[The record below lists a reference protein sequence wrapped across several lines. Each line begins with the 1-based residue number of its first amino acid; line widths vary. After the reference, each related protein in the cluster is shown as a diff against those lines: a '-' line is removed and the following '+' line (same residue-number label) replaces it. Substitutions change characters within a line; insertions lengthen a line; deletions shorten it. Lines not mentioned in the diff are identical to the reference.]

1 VSFAE
6 AQLATYLCAFA
17 RSGAWL
23 MTAPLVSDRALN
35 PRLRTAIAALLAIVI
50 APLHPA
56 AGMSALFARAPG
68 ELMLGVIA
76 GFTGRIALF
85 AAETG
90 GQIIGINLG
99 LGSAALMDPDTR
111 DESLPTRRIA
121 YSLAGIAFLSAGGL
135 ERSIGALAVAAGG
148 EHSLAALPLLID
160 RAGEVMILAL
170 RAAAPML
177 VAAVVSNLAVGLASR
192 AAPAMNIFSVMLAAT
207 FVVGALVLTASAPS
221 LSRELAGSALRAA
234 DGAYEVALV
243 TKGHHTP

>member
-1 VSFAE
+1 MNFAE

-23 MTAPLVSDRALN
+23 MTAPLLSDRALN
-35 PRLRTAIAALLAIVI
+35 ARLRTAVAALLAIVI

-56 AGMSALFARAPG
+56 SGLTALFSRLPG
-68 ELMLGVIA
+68 ELILGVLA
-76 GFTGRIALF
+76 GFAGRLALF

-99 LGSAALMDPDTR
+99 LNFAATMDPDTR

-121 YSLAGIAFLSAGGL
+121 YSLAGLAFLASGGI
-135 ERSIGALAVAAGG
+135 ERSIAALAVAAGG
-148 EHSLAALPLLID
+148 EHALAALPLLVD
-160 RAGEVMILAL
+160 RAGEVMLLGL

-177 VAAVVSNLAVGLASR
+177 VAAVVSNLAVGLAAR
-192 AAPAMNIFSVMLAAT
+192 AAPAMNVFSVMLAAT

-221 LSRELAGSALRAA
+221 LSRELVGDALRSADAA
-234 DGAYEVALV
+234 YDLVLV
-243 TKGHHTP
+243 TKAPHTR